1 MLFQEQE
8 KRNFVTNR
16 RLGSSLAM
24 IAGAI
29 NVAGFMDFGYYCA
42 NMTGNASAMA
52 LNLQNGKLQEGFRAM
67 ELGGSFVL
75 GAIVCTF
82 LVNRGRRRH
91 WYAAYA
97 FSILLESAMLA
108 LLGLAN
114 VFMLFGPHSVMSA
127 SMLCFLMG
135 LQNATVT
142 RISGSVV
149 RTTHITGMLTD
160 LGMEIAD
167 WLDAWWHRV
176 GPEHRYTIWQQ
187 LWLHLQIICCF
198 VGGGVIGAFVYHAW
212 PTYFLF
218 VTAALLVSCVLPG
231 MVANTVTVFAK
242 KRI

>member
-1 MLFQEQE
+1 MLFLEQE
-8 KRNFVTNR
+8 KRDFVTNR

-24 IAGAI
+24 IAGAV

-52 LNLQNGKLQEGFRAM
+52 FNLQNGKLLEGARAM
-67 ELGGSFVL
+67 ELAGSFVL

-91 WYAAYA
+91 WRAAYA
-97 FSILLESAMLA
+97 FSILLEAIMLA
-108 LLGLAN
+108 LLGMAN
-114 VFMLFGPHSVMSA
+114 AFMLFGPHSFTPALV
-127 SMLCFLMG
+127 LCFLMG

-160 LGMEIAD
+160 LGMELAD
-167 WLDAWWHRV
+167 WLDAWRHRI
-176 GPEHRYTIWQQ
+176 GPEHRGIICQR

-198 VGGGVIGAFVYHAW
+198 VGGGVVGAFVYHAW
-212 PTYFLF
+212 PACFLF
-218 VTAALLVSCVLPG
+218 VTAALLASCALPG
-231 MVANTVTVFAK
+231 MITNSTTLFAL
-242 KRI
+242 KRK

>member
-29 NVAGFMDFGYYCA
+29 NVAGFMNFGYYCA

-52 LNLQNGKLQEGFRAM
+52 LNLQSGKFLEGFRAM
-67 ELGGSFVL
+67 ELSGSFIL
-75 GAIVCTF
+75 GATVCTF
-82 LVNRGRRRH
+82 LVNRGRRQH

-97 FSILLESAMLA
+97 FSILLESAILA

-114 VFMLFGPHSVMSA
+114 VFALFGPHSFIPA
-127 SMLCFLMG
+127 LMLGFLMG

-167 WLDAWWHRV
+167 WLDAWRHRV
-176 GPEHRYTIWQQ
+176 SPEHRYTIWQR

-218 VTAALLVSCVLPG
+218 VTATLLAICVLPG
-231 MVANTVTVFAK
+231 MAANGLPCFV
-242 KRI
+242 KRRR

>member
-8 KRNFVTNR
+8 KRDFVTNR

-24 IAGAI
+24 IAGAV

-52 LNLQNGKLQEGFRAM
+52 LNLQNGKLLEGFRAM

-82 LVNRGRRRH
+82 LVNRGRSRH
-91 WYAAYA
+91 WRAAYA
-97 FSILLESAMLA
+97 FSILVEAVLLA
-108 LLGLAN
+108 LLGVAN
-114 VFMLFGPHSVMSA
+114 AFTLFGAHSFIPA
-127 SMLCFLMG
+127 LTLCFLMG

-167 WLDAWWHRV
+167 WLGAWRNNLST
-176 GPEHRYTIWQQ
+176 EHLDTIRQR

-198 VGGGVIGAFVYHAW
+198 VGGGVAGAFVYHAW
-212 PTYFLF
+212 PAWFLF
-218 VTAALLVSCVLPG
+218 ITAALLASCALPG
-231 MVANTVTVFAK
+231 IVTNALSVTTRRAG
-242 KRI
+242 

>member
-52 LNLQNGKLQEGFRAM
+52 LNLQDGKLLDGFRAM
-67 ELGGSFVL
+67 ELSGSFVL

-91 WYAAYA
+91 WHAAYA
-97 FSILLESAMLA
+97 FSILLEAVMLA
-108 LLGLAN
+108 LLGLASA
-114 VFMLFGPHSVMSA
+114 FMLFGPHSFIPA
-127 SMLCFLMG
+127 LTLCFLMG

-167 WLDAWWHRV
+167 WLDAWRHKI
-176 GPEHRYTIWQQ
+176 GPEHRYTITQR
-187 LWLHLQIICCF
+187 LRLHLQIICCF
-198 VGGGVIGAFVYHAW
+198 VGGGVVGAFVYHVW

-218 VTAALLVSCVLPG
+218 VTAALLASCALPG
-231 MVANTVTVFAK
+231 MVANSLTSFAK
-242 KRI
+242 RQT